1 MSGQRIIN
9 RGGFK
14 LSELPEEKLT
24 GGNVNDVVRVGDTVR
39 RGSNPNRYVHELL
52 LHLEQEGFH
61 QAPKYLGMDEK
72 GREIL
77 SYLDGDV
84 PGNDYPEIES
94 YMWSDES
101 LIAVSSLLRAYHDA
115 TVNFITSEQP
125 DNNYPGIALEERSHE
140 LIEISSQKAEVTCHN
155 DFALYNIVFRH
166 GLPQGIIDFD
176 LACPGPRM
184 WDISYT
190 LYTCVPLA
198 NFSPTLE
205 GEGKSIAPYDR
216 EIHANVRKKRIEM
229 FMNAYGLHVPP
240 DLKHWVVS
248 RIRFMCK
255 TLEGR
260 AGAGD
265 AAFVKM
271 VEEGHLA
278 HYEREVIFLEQ
289 HWQEWS

>member
-1 MSGQRIIN
+1 MSNQ
-9 RGGFK
+9 
-14 LSELPEEKLT
+14 PEEKLT

-39 RGSNPNRYVHELL
+39 RGSILNRYVHELL
-52 LHLEQEGFH
+52 LHLEKEGFQ

-101 LIAVSSLLRAYHDA
+101 LIAVAHLLRAYHDA
-115 TVNFITSEQP
+115 TVNFRTVEQP
-125 DNNYPGIALEERSHE
+125 DNDYPGIAVEERSHE
-140 LIEISSQKAEVTCHN
+140 LIEISSEKAEVVCHN

-176 LACPGPRM
+176 LACPGPRL
-184 WDISYT
+184 WDIAYT

-198 NFSPTLE
+198 NFSPNLE
-205 GEGKSIAPYDR
+205 GQGKSVASYDR
-216 EIHANVRKKRIEM
+216 ETHATVRKKRIKM
-229 FMNAYGLHVPP
+229 FMGAYGLHVPP
-240 DLKHWVVS
+240 DLKNWVVS

-255 TLEGR
+255 TLEER
-260 AGAGD
+260 AAAGEV
-265 AAFVKM
+265 AFVKM

-278 HYEREVIFLEQ
+278 HYEREVTFLEQ